1 MDSETEAVVV
11 TCILIEEEDKKRKE
25 KKKKA
30 SLGSQYQQEKISI
43 RRVQHT
49 ISGSAGG

>member
-1 MDSETEAVVV
+1 MDSETAAVVV
-11 TCILIEEEDKKRKE
+11 TCILIDEDKKREE

-49 ISGSAGG
+49 ISGSARG